1 MDKPVI
7 ESHGLGLYE
16 LKPKHIMPLYDDLSQ
31 ENLREL
37 EEVCHVDPL
46 EALLSLLGQQMV
58 FVVERNGKVL
68 AITGIDD
75 EGVMWAMFTESMK
88 KNWVRFARASTD
100 LIDFYHHFYYR
111 IHCQIWAKNE
121 MIVQWLTHL
130 GFEIDSM
137 FLSGEIEMIEFVR
150 CKSKETNVYSF
161 LSRPVMH

>member
-7 ESHGLGLYE
+7 ESHGLGLYA
-16 LKPKHIMPLYDDLSQ
+16 LKPKHIMPLCDDLSQ
-31 ENLREL
+31 ENLKEL
-37 EEVCHVDPL
+37 EEVYQIDPL
-46 EALLSLLGQQMV
+46 EALLGLLGRQMV

-88 KNWVRFARASTD
+88 KNWVRFARASID
-100 LIDFYHHFYYR
+100 LIDFYHHFYHR

-137 FLSGEIEMIEFVR
+137 FQSGDIDMIEFVR
-150 CKSKETNVYSF
+150 CKSAKSNVYSF